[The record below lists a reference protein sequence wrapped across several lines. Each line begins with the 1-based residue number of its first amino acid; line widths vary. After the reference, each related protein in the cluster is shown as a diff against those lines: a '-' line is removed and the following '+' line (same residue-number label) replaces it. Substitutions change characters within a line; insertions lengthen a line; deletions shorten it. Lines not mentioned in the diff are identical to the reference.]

1 MSGVVMTD
9 RTLTPLRLV
18 TRLRNGLPLAPG
30 SSSYITPLVG
40 AFTELVATAIAN
52 TEARE
57 ELERVAAEQASLGR
71 VATLVAEA
79 VPPGE
84 VYNAVAAEVAGLFSV
99 PLIGLFRYEADRGA
113 TIIAATGKLAPYLR
127 RR

>member
-1 MSGVVMTD
+1 MTD

-79 VPPGE
+79 VPPSE
-84 VYNAVAAEVAGLFSV
+84 VYTAVAAEVAGLFGV
-99 PLIGLFRYEADRGA
+99 PLVGL
-113 TIIAATGKLAPYLR
+113 
-127 RR
+127 